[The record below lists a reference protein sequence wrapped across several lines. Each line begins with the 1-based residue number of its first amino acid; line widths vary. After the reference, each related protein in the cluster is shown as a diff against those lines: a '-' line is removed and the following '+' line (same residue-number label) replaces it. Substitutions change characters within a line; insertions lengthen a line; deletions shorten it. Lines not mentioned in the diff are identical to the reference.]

1 MRIVID
7 TNIWISAV
15 VTEGRISEWLE
26 NVCNSENIIILSK
39 SLLDEIRTTLQN
51 NNRNRIK
58 KKKRRCFTEEHLKK
72 FEKLLSNAK
81 IEIIESKPINGL
93 DIYIRDENDIHVI
106 ETAINGK
113 ADFLISGDKDF
124 EDVKTTFFKI
134 LKPSEF

>member
-15 VTEGRISEWLE
+15 VTEGKISEWLE

-51 NNRNRIK
+51 NNRNWIK
-58 KKKRRCFTEEHLKK
+58 KKKRRCFTEEHLEK

-81 IEIIESKPINGL
+81 IEIIESKPIKKL

-106 ETAINGK
+106 ETAINGE
-113 ADFLISGDKDF
+113 ADFLITGDEDF